1 MGSVTMKALID
12 ADIFQFEF
20 GAGTDDEGKNIPWAW
35 VQGRLQGRLDRI
47 LDAVNATSYQ
57 LYLTTSDKSNFRYE
71 VASIQPYKGNRINKE
86 KPRFYQEIRNFIK
99 DHRDGI
105 EISGREADDAMC
117 EAQYA
122 DLETC
127 KEYQRRAAITL
138 DDCDIRSLESLAT
151 TVICSRDKD
160 LRMREGW
167 HYSWSIKGQPEK
179 PLRWITELDGLKWF
193 YQQVLMGDSTDHIP
207 GLFGVGEAST
217 LLKHVKKLD
226 NELELYTYVHYQY
239 TKRFGTYALK
249 FLEENARLL
258 YMLKTEGEV
267 WSSPEGWQEGYEERL
282 KLCQEKIKGS

>member
-1 MGSVTMKALID
+1 MGNVKMKALID

-20 GAGTDDEGKNIPWAW
+20 GAGTDDEGKNIPLAW

-71 VASIQPYKGNRINKE
+71 VATIQPYKGNRVNKE

-117 EAQYA
+117 EAQWYNVQCA
-122 DLETC
+122 RRFIGCGIKGAHIDLEELQTF
-127 KEYQRRAAITL
+127 
-138 DDCDIRSLESLAT
+138 ST

-167 HYSWSIKGQPEK
+167 HYSWPISGQLEK
-179 PLRWITELDGLKWF
+179 PMYWVTEIEGLKWF
-193 YQQVLMGDSTDHIP
+193 YSQMLMGDSTDHIP
-207 GLFGVGEAST
+207 GLFGVGKSSS
-217 LLKHVKKLD
+217 LIKHLNKLD

-239 TKRFGTYALK
+239 SKRFGTYALT

-258 YMLKTEGEV
+258 YMLKREGEV

-282 KLCQEKIKGS
+282 KLCQEKIKGV